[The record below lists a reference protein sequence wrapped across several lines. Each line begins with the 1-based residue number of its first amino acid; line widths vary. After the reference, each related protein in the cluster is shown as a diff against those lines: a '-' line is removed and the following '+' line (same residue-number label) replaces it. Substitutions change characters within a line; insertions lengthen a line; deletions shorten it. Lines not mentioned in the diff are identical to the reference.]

1 MGSNRCPVDSMG
13 VNSMK
18 KRWLHRMSG
27 ILLVMFALAGCGNNT
42 SVSGDQS
49 TVETTH
55 PSENTAVVSSEV
67 SEMDNR
73 YTEAPTHSKEEI
85 DRDFAEF
92 LARIESLSADKV
104 TTIRMEFHGGL
115 TSSNHETN
123 DEELIV
129 QWIDLLRKMHF
140 TVRSGPGPDGASAIL
155 YVLIDGDETR
165 LGSFMG
171 PDVIISNAAIG
182 RIENYSE
189 VEEEFEALEKAMMAL

>member
-1 MGSNRCPVDSMG
+1 
-13 VNSMK
+13 MK

-140 TVRSGPGPDGASAIL
+140 TVRSGP
-155 YVLIDGDETR
+155 
-165 LGSFMG
+165 
-171 PDVIISNAAIG
+171 
-182 RIENYSE
+182 
-189 VEEEFEALEKAMMAL
+189 